1 MISYNLTSLGII
13 SRATWVRRESLL
25 KNSSSRV
32 SWPCLVCQDLESD
45 DAEYVRKS
53 VTGHETPR
61 EVCECSPYAWYTLLT
76 TPKSGLTT
84 STLHSPRFTF
94 MRWRSRFNGVPA
106 GRRYHTI
113 TGLVCPHKIKTLLSL
128 LNPHHYAW
136 AELPWHMIIRNR
148 LVKFTQFST
157 IVPLSGFLH
166 GTSLMGSK

>member
-13 SRATWVRRESLL
+13 PRATWVRRESLL
-25 KNSSSRV
+25 KNFSSRV

-53 VTGHETPR
+53 VTGHETR

-106 GRRYHTI
+106 GRR
-113 TGLVCPHKIKTLLSL
+113 L
-128 LNPHHYAW
+128 PHHNW
-136 AELPWHMIIRNR
+136 FSVSTQNQN
-148 LVKFTQFST
+148 FTVAFESS
-157 IVPLSGFLH
+157 PLCLSRAPVTYDNSESPCKIYTVFDNCPPQRFFTRDVANG
-166 GTSLMGSK
+166 